1 VTPAESIPA
10 QPPAPVSRIEYVPA
24 DLFRAI
30 DLAELF
36 PVAAPLEADLGCG
49 DGSFLVAMAR
59 AHPERNFIGT
69 ERLFGRVRNTC
80 RKAERAGLTN
90 LRILRIE
97 SAYVVKHLLPR
108 GSVSRFYVMFPD
120 PWPKR
125 RHWSRRLIQPAFLDD
140 AATALAPGGELCVKT
155 DDADY
160 FSAIVKTSADCKQ
173 LAQGPWDEKM
183 PCTDFER
190 HYAAQGR
197 KFHTLMLR
205 APR

>member
-10 QPPAPVSRIEYVPA
+10 QPPAPVSRIEYVPS
-24 DLFRAI
+24 DLFRTI
-30 DLAELF
+30 DLAEVF
-36 PVAAPLEADLGCG
+36 PVAAPLEVDLGCG

-160 FSAIVKTSADCKQ
+160 FDYIRKTAAACEK
-173 LAQGPWDEKM
+173 LASGPWEESV
-183 PCTDFER
+183 PQTDFER

-197 KFHTLMLR
+197 PFYRLSLTHG
-205 APR
+205 